1 MFLGVNVPGNLSAQT
16 CHGTQGVLWLGH
28 GPCPWFQLWSYA
40 TLQDVQTCQSVTTQ
54 ENPEAMKHRQAIRIL
69 ALMSL
74 AFLLAVLSIELPYH
88 TCCTGSESCSHSDP
102 WNLQSQQSNLENL
115 TARLLSSSHPPTN
128 GITSLQGITRKW
140 LLLPI
145 FTGDCFPSQ
154 PWTMPFNT
162 WQVSLVSF
170 LVCPWTSH
178 GLHKE
183 LKVSR
188 VDCVDTVDH
197 NGSHISNVSGSFQGH
212 QSADSPDQTG
222 PRIVVPS
229 CCCQLLHPRSI
240 RNIMEYSYVVVA
252 SCGWFWLFA
261 ASWTDDL
268 RRICR
273 WYSWY
278 GWYVRVVNGTKNWLV
293 NWWYPSRL
301 IHASPQ
307 QTVELCLP
315 ESGRIHGSTASG
327 SFSQ

>member
-1 MFLGVNVPGNLSAQT
+1 MSPAIFLRKPATEPRVCCGWVMAPVLDFNFEAMQRCRMFKPVRVWPPKKILK
-16 CHGTQGVLWLGH
+16 
-28 GPCPWFQLWSYA
+28 PWN
-40 TLQDVQTCQSVTTQ
+40 TVKQSVSWPLWVWHFCWLSSPLNCPTT
-54 ENPEAMKHRQAIRIL
+54 PVAQAQNRAHIAI
-69 ALMSL
+69 
-74 AFLLAVLSIELPYH
+74 
-88 TCCTGSESCSHSDP
+88 